1 MINLYIRKNLL
12 FSSLL
17 CASLSA
23 NAQVSMTLD
32 AQKRA
37 AMISDYQYGLFF
49 EEINH
54 AGDGGLYAELIR
66 NRSFEDNLTSPEYWS
81 AVKGSSQNVSLSLNK
96 SDLLNKAQNTS
107 LRMTVSGAGETRKA
121 GVCNTGFWGMK
132 FSTGSTYHLT
142 LWVKGAENLNGK
154 IYGQLQKTDGSAAS

>member
-12 FSSLL
+12 LSSLL

-49 EEINH
+49 EEMFVH
-54 AGDGGLYAELIR
+54 
-66 NRSFEDNLTSPEYWS
+66 
-81 AVKGSSQNVSLSLNK
+81 
-96 SDLLNKAQNTS
+96 
-107 LRMTVSGAGETRKA
+107 
-121 GVCNTGFWGMK
+121 C
-132 FSTGSTYHLT
+132 
-142 LWVKGAENLNGK
+142 
-154 IYGQLQKTDGSAAS
+154 

>member
-12 FSSLL
+12 LSSLL

-66 NRSFEDNLTSPEYWS
+66 NRSFEDNSTSPEYWLS
-81 AVKGSSQNVSLSLNK
+81 VSY
-96 SDLLNKAQNTS
+96 T
-107 LRMTVSGAGETRKA
+107 
-121 GVCNTGFWGMK
+121 
-132 FSTGSTYHLT
+132 HLT
-142 LWVKGAENLNGK
+142 LPTKRIV
-154 IYGQLQKTDGSAAS
+154 